1 MQSKH
6 SETRQSWTYQEDKL
20 LLELIKLNGCASW
33 NRIAIEL
40 KSQMKNLTKIRTPA
54 SCRERYQNILNPN
67 LNKSV
72 WTDEEEEKLF
82 NLQQSFG
89 NSWARIASQ
98 MTGRSDLLCKNYF
111 YATLRKVL
119 RRLSKAVGLDQSS
132 DLLKQIKPSVL
143 GIIYCNEDSLKSFNI
158 DENMKNE
165 FKNMIKEYRHTQKS
179 ELRMLPEENI
189 NHIKKMLNKLFAI
202 NNNYISQ
209 KCGITLNQTPK
220 QDLQSLE
227 TNKQSNLDYIC
238 QSDSKISKIQT
249 KIQAS
254 HLKYDQQEE
263 YDQQLNYQTQIFQ
276 EQQPYLNLDKQF
288 NSSFYSIPQSLISM
302 YTPPPVLTFYIQP
315 NFNFWPIQTAQQYSP
330 IEYFQ
335 IPQNYPYIKYDQS
348 Q

>member
-20 LLELIKLNGCASW
+20 LLELIKLNGCTSW

-40 KSQMKNLTKIRTPA
+40 QSQMQNQTKIRTPA
-54 SCRERYQNILNPN
+54 ACRERYQNILNPN

-72 WTDEEEEKLF
+72 WTEEEEQKLF

-143 GIIYCNEDSLKSFNI
+143 GVIYCNDDSLKSFNI
-158 DENMKNE
+158 DEEMKNQ
-165 FKNMIKEYRHTQKS
+165 FKNMIKQYRHTEKS
-179 ELRMLPEENI
+179 ELRMLSEEDI
-189 NHIKKMLNKLFAI
+189 NHIKKMLNKLFTI
-202 NNNYISQ
+202 NENYISQ
-209 KCGITLNQTPK
+209 KGGISLNATLK
-220 QDLQSLE
+220 QDLTSLE
-227 TNKQSNLDYIC
+227 PLKQSNLNQIC
-238 QSDSKISKIQT
+238 QSDSKIET

-254 HLKYDQQEE
+254 NLKYDYQEE
-263 YDQQLNYQTQIFQ
+263 YDQQQNYQTQIFQ
-276 EQQPYLNLDKQF
+276 EQQPIPNLDKQLHS
-288 NSSFYSIPQSLISM
+288 NFYSIQQPFISM
-302 YTPPPVLTFYIQP
+302 CTPPPVLTFYIQP
-315 NFNFWPIQTAQQYSP
+315 NFHFWSFQTPQPYSP
-330 IEYFQ
+330 PQYFQ
-335 IPQNYPYIKYDQS
+335 IPQTYHPYIKYEQS